1 MVQKLT
7 AAILNL
13 MKYGKYYRVCV
24 FVPNT
29 QNAQNSGLRIMNT
42 CINGI
47 KNFDENFY
55 EKNLGLIV
63 QTVILQIA
71 RPVHIF
77 LLFPSPPLG

>member
-1 MVQKLT
+1 MGN
-7 AAILNL
+7 II
-13 MKYGKYYRVCV
+13 VCM

-42 CINGI
+42 CINWI

-77 LLFPSPPLG
+77 FAVPLSSPGLD